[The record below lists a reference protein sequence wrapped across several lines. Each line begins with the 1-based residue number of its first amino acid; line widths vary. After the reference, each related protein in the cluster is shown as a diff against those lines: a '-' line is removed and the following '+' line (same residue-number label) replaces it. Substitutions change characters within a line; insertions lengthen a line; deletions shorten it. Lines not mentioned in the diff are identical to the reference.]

1 MSMFARRDISFS
13 TIQPNAIKAQMM
25 DALFSLKDNV
35 AVITGGS
42 GFLCGAIAKG
52 MAERGAK
59 VAILGRTPTKVQ
71 AMVEAIEASGGEAF
85 PLVADV
91 LDAGALQVA
100 CDAVLAKWGRIDIL
114 VNGAGGNT
122 PGAAIPPDDNFFNH
136 PFQNLKNVFTLNF
149 DGTVLP
155 TMVFGKPMA
164 EAKSGSIINISSM
177 TAQQAVTRVP
187 GYSTAKAAVDCFTR
201 WLAVEVALKFGDG
214 VRVNAIAPGFFI
226 TEQNRR
232 LLTNEDGSFTERAN
246 DVLRKTPTRRFG
258 EPDELIG
265 TAVWLSS
272 AASKFVTGTVIPV
285 DGGFSAWSGV

>member
-1 MSMFARRDISFS
+1 
-13 TIQPNAIKAQMM
+13 M
-25 DALFSLKDNV
+25 DTLFNLKNKV

-42 GFLCGAIAKG
+42 GILCGAIAKA

-59 VAILGRTPTKVQ
+59 VAILGRTPAKVQ
-71 AMVEAIEASGGEAF
+71 AMVAAIEAAGGEAL

-91 LDAGALQVA
+91 LDAVALQAA
-100 CDAVLAKWGRIDIL
+100 CDTVLAKWRRIDIL
-114 VNGAGGNT
+114 INGAGGNI
-122 PGAAIPPDDNFFNH
+122 PGAAIPPEDNFFNH
-136 PFQNLKNVFTLNF
+136 PFENLQKVFTLNF

-155 TMVFGKPMA
+155 SMIFGKPMA

-187 GYSTAKAAVDCFTR
+187 GYSTAKAAVDCFTK

-232 LLTNEDGSFTERAN
+232 LLTNEDGSFTDRGN
-246 DVLRKTPTRRFG
+246 SVIRKTPTRRFG
-258 EPDELIG
+258 EPEELIG
-265 TAVWLSS
+265 TAVWLASD
-272 AASKFVTGTVIPV
+272 ASKFVTGTVIPV